1 MGALTVPPVPSIQN
15 VAVETPEIFSNEA
28 HIANMNEDTPDEFF
42 GLLGIFPNKKK
53 RKKEEEESKGGKGGG
68 KGGMGMMGMRSR
80 GLASVQDT
88 PEDFFGLLGIF
99 PKKKK
104 RKKEEEEEEGKGGKG
119 GSKGGMMGMRSRGL
133 KVTTDHTVKDVE
145 TLFDTL
151 SDEEKSRALQY
162 AQEGHH
168 EMLLSKLF
176 GAA

>member
-1 MGALTVPPVPSIQN
+1 MGALTVPPVPPIQN
-15 VAVETPEIFSNEA
+15 VAVETPEIFSKET

-53 RKKEEEESKGGKGGG
+53 RKKEEEEEEEESKGGKGGG

-80 GLASVQDT
+80 GLASVQET

-99 PKKKK
+99 PNKKK
-104 RKKEEEEEEGKGGKG
+104 RKKEEEESKGGKG
-119 GSKGGMMGMRSRGL
+119 GMGMMGMRSRGL

-168 EMLLSKLF
+168 EEMLSKLF
-176 GAA
+176 GAT